1 MRILPIQQYNYQKPT
16 FTSWEREVHD
26 KNGNLLYRN
35 NTSMFRSD
43 IEWNLFS
50 HFVEKKFE
58 NVDKVNVYDFG
69 CSDGSEAYTFLI
81 SLLDFCNSG
90 TAKKFVPI
98 KAYDIDKE
106 AIRRAKKEGICLT
119 MNERYA
125 INWDKR
131 FGVKA
136 FFDKGKDGMYKPN
149 AVLSKNVIFKK
160 GDIKKDYKKIKPE
173 NSIVFARNFWPY
185 LDYVECK
192 ELVKNLGEK
201 MGDNSLLVIGN
212 FDVAGYEA
220 KYCEDFETILS
231 KAGFKKTLVKYVYE
245 KRPAVTNQTK
255 FDSIIV

>member
-1 MRILPIQQYNYQKPT
+1 
-16 FTSWEREVHD
+16 
-26 KNGNLLYRN
+26 
-35 NTSMFRSD
+35 MFRSD

-81 SLLDFCNSG
+81 SLLNNTS
-90 TAKKFVPI
+90 AANARKFVPI
-98 KAYDIDKE
+98 KAYDIDKD
-106 AIRRAKKEGICLT
+106 AIKRAKKEGVNLSPD
-119 MNERYA
+119 EKFA
-125 INWDKR
+125 IGWQQKYG
-131 FGVKA
+131 FKI
-136 FFDKGKDGMYKPN
+136 FFDEYILTSACSTKQKYGFKTFFGEGKDKMYKPKD
-149 AVLSKNVIFKK
+149 VLSKNVIFKK
-160 GDIKKDYKKIKPE
+160 GDITKDYKKIKPE

-192 ELVKNLGEK
+192 ELAKNLGEK
-201 MGDNSLLVIGN
+201 MGDNSLLIIGN
-212 FDVAGYEA
+212 FDVAGYEG

-255 FDSIIV
+255 FDSVIV